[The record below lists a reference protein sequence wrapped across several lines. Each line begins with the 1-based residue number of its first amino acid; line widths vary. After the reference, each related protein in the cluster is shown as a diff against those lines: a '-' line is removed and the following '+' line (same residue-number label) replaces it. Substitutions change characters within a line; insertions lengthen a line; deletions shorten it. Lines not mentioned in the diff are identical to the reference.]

1 MFVRSFGKRQRWL
14 EKEIHFTKMLRER
27 RYLMEMAEL
36 PSLKQLQRAG
46 NKKHVSSAELKRARR
61 QALRCKTATEAYEK
75 AKDAWSFMRPR
86 QIIQVFLD
94 READLLGLNQ
104 PPPKPVFLD
113 QRRVKWIRLNEREVD
128 SAIRYLAAVKTQ
140 DQIVALLKQAK
151 QLDKEQKTDESK
163 ARLKVYDKAFSEWK
177 RLHAE
182 WRKRAN
188 RLKRWFG

>member
-1 MFVRSFGKRQRWL
+1 
-14 EKEIHFTKMLRER
+14 
-27 RYLMEMAEL
+27 MAEL
-36 PSLKQLQRAG
+36 PSLKQLQRQG
-46 NKKHVSSAELKRARR
+46 SKKYASKVELKNARK

-113 QRRVKWIRLNEREVD
+113 RRRVKWSKLNEREIEA
-128 SAIRYLAAVKTQ
+128 AIRYLAVVKTE
-140 DQIVALLKQAK
+140 DQINTLLSQAK
-151 QLDKEQKTDESK
+151 KLDKEQKTSESK
-163 ARLKVYDKAFSEWK
+163 ARFKVYQGAFKEWK
-177 RLHAE
+177 RLHRE

-188 RLKRWFG
+188 RLRRWFG